1 MLQLHNLPTSTEGRL
16 CRATARRD
24 GASVAWDLDVSFDM
38 HDENDAECV
47 EPFVP
52 GTVAVWCSG
61 QEGGRGTVKVSGGFD
76 LCHVAFAREREQLAT
91 GHAEIRSCSVNVAAE
106 QSTLVVRLRVH
117 GLLPKAAA
125 ALVYQLDEV
134 LLVSMNA
141 QKFDLYQPSEAATEI
156 RPEVVPVVPE
166 WDSWVGRLIVVADGD
181 DKIAGI
187 CSVASHEEIIIKT
200 LEAGPIVLPTPEGLD
215 TVLEV
220 VTPDGVDLDELL
232 EAYQTATRKALGVPS
247 WHYIV
252 TAIGELYAEGSLSAR
267 DDFAWE
273 LSAGVITRA
282 VELCGRPVA

>member
-24 GASVAWDLDVSFDM
+24 GASVAWDLDVAFDL
-38 HDENDAECV
+38 HDENDADSV

-134 LLVSMNA
+134 LQVSMDSR
-141 QKFDLYQPSEAATEI
+141 QFDLFQPPKKEATESP
-156 RPEVVPVVPE
+156 PEASPE
-166 WDSWVGRLIVVADGD
+166 WDGWVGRVIVVSDGAD
-181 DKIAGI
+181 KLAGI
-187 CSVASHEEIIIKT
+187 CSVASHEEIIIET
-200 LEAGPIVLPTPEGLD
+200 LEAGPVVMPRPEGLD

-220 VTPDGVDLDELL
+220 VTPDGVDMGDLL
-232 EAYQTATRKALGVPS
+232 EAYQTATLKASVVPS

-273 LSAGVITRA
+273 LSPGVFTRA
-282 VELCGRPVA
+282 IEICGRPIA